1 MINTYASE
9 KHVEWLELP
18 TMPGVSGKL
27 LGVDRQ
33 TKAHAYLVRYKP
45 GTVFPRHGHPCLE
58 HVYIVEGAVT
68 VDGREHGAGT
78 HFVYPAGQ
86 EHGPYENAGKLT
98 ELVFFSGMS
107 GLETMEP
114 VIAELFRK
122 EGLL

>member
-1 MINTYASE
+1 MINNVANE
-9 KHVEWLELP
+9 KDVEWVDLP
-18 TMPGVSGKL
+18 AMPGVSGKL

-33 TKAHAYLVRYKP
+33 TKAHAYLVRYQP
-45 GTVFPRHGHPCLE
+45 GTVFPHHAHPCLE
-58 HVYIVEGAVT
+58 HIYIVDGVVT
-68 VDGREHGAGT
+68 VDGKQYGAGT

-86 EHGPYENAGKLT
+86 EHGPYENKGELT

>member
-1 MINTYASE
+1 MINNVANA
-9 KHVEWLELP
+9 KDVEWLDLP

-33 TKAHAYLVRYKP
+33 TKAHAYLVRYQP

-58 HVYIVEGAVT
+58 HVYTVDGAVT
-68 VDGREHGAGT
+68 VDGKKHGAGT
-78 HFVYPAGQ
+78 HFVYPAGL
-86 EHGPYENAGKLT
+86 EHGPYENEGELT

-107 GLETMEP
+107 GLETLEP